1 MHLHHLREIMRTLLL
16 LLVSLAVLPGRV
28 HAQRERLVLRTY
40 GVNDG
45 LPSQEVRSV
54 VRDSLGLVWVGTAT
68 GLAVS
73 SGDAFVN
80 AERAFIITFPPSPI
94 SQVAVHAREGGLLV
108 SGAQGTAVSVSF
120 VRQDPYRKGYHWKSL
135 FSEIP
140 DNVLAT
146 WNFTSIFRTRMK
158 EVLIGTKGHGVW
170 TRVDTGKVMDAYSF
184 MHAELRKVGEG
195 LTVTAIVEDS
205 SGTVWVGTN
214 KGLFTYLD
222 ASLLQ
227 VPAHLSELRHSPIRT
242 LTVARDG
249 SLWISADGRGLFH
262 VQAGIAVHPRKIAGI
277 PGAAVTSIS
286 CSPNGDVWC
295 ATSSGGLVRL
305 RNGKISV
312 FTRSDGL
319 PTNAF
324 HCVHADDDGLVW
336 AGSSEGL
343 TKILPESY
351 LLYSETDGL
360 PRGAFF
366 GVTKAPNGDLW
377 FSGTG
382 ALVRM
387 RGSAIR
393 SWKTQSSIGNL
404 PLLKPV
410 VDSQGQVWMLSAR
423 GVVRFGGNT
432 FTLFADS
439 LIDELYASV
448 CRLKFHPQGGI
459 VLLTPTYL
467 RRFRNGATT
476 TILKG
481 ERLQDFVF
489 DRAGNIWAY
498 SFPAVWK
505 VALNDSVTPLGDIG
519 FPVNI
524 TTGHGDSVFV
534 LNRLKGFQSQY
545 ELEHMD
551 SVSAR
556 DMNDD
561 KSIKTRGY
569 VVDGMVTKSG
579 RRIITTTIAVTEQL
593 VGDDRLKFLA
603 STENM
608 AILSPLY
615 ERSDGSILLFTV
627 TSKNL
632 GFYHLDLNK
641 GSLIKQP
648 LLNSSI
654 IREMRAG
661 PLGIYRVGGSSLVKG
676 LQLLTEDSS
685 GVLWAATPVGI
696 MSFPPSGLQYP
707 VRAPVLWKI
716 VANHA
721 VFYSSS
727 AADDFRY
734 VTFRAAPLLEGQYDP
749 VGYFEGQRLTLPSSM
764 NNLSFVFADRSYRTE
779 TGVFFQYRLDGVD
792 TSWSDPVSEMEARY
806 YDVDQGTHRFRVRSM
821 TPDGLISK
829 EHWVDVKIIVPFWK
843 ATWFAA
849 LSIVTVLYGS
859 GRLYARRI
867 RQLREES
874 DRSTL
879 QAVRENELHMAKTL
893 QAGMLPAACPQIRG
907 FAFAAHSQPASEVG
921 GDFYDFLQEENRVG
935 IVLGDVSG
943 HGITGAMIVGMARTS
958 LRFASSQLD
967 APAQILSVANERLRQ
982 DISRNVFV
990 AMFYGVLE
998 PKKRMLRY
1006 ICAGIPTPI
1015 LVRNGRASYL
1025 PQTHGDRF
1033 PLGILSGV
1041 RYKEAKIPLRPN
1053 DLVIF
1058 YTDGIVEAMN
1068 HTKEEFGF
1076 ERLLHSAEELA
1087 SETTESVVR
1096 KLMDNVGRF
1105 TENAPQDDDIS
1116 MVVLRVEKGGRS

>member
-94 SQVAVHAREGGLLV
+94 SQIAVHAREGGLLV

-140 DNVLAT
+140 DNVIAT

-227 VPAHLSELRHSPIRT
+227 VPARLSELRHSPIRT

-459 VLLTPTYL
+459 VLLTPTSL

-524 TTGHGDSVFV
+524 TTGHDDSVFV

-696 MSFPPSGLQYP
+696 MSFPPSGLHSP
-707 VRAPVLWKI
+707 VPCSFNDPGW
-716 VANHA
+716 
-721 VFYSSS
+721 F
-727 AADDFRY
+727 D
-734 VTFRAAPLLEGQYDP
+734 LEGALGGCQDHSSVLEGDVVRCTLDRDSAVWQWQALCAANPPAQGRERPLNIAGRPRKRITYGKDTSSRYAP
-749 VGYFEGQRLTLPSSM
+749 RRVPTDKRIRLCGPFTTCIRGWGGFLRFSAGRESCRHCPRRRLRTWYHRRNDRRHGPYLAAFCKLSTRRSRADIERGQRT
-764 NNLSFVFADRSYRTE
+764 
-779 TGVFFQYRLDGVD
+779 
-792 TSWSDPVSEMEARY
+792 
-806 YDVDQGTHRFRVRSM
+806 
-821 TPDGLISK
+821 
-829 EHWVDVKIIVPFWK
+829 
-843 ATWFAA
+843 
-849 LSIVTVLYGS
+849 
-859 GRLYARRI
+859 
-867 RQLREES
+867 
-874 DRSTL
+874 
-879 QAVRENELHMAKTL
+879 
-893 QAGMLPAACPQIRG
+893 
-907 FAFAAHSQPASEVG
+907 PASG
-921 GDFYDFLQEENRVG
+921 YQ
-935 IVLGDVSG
+935 
-943 HGITGAMIVGMARTS
+943 
-958 LRFASSQLD
+958 
-967 APAQILSVANERLRQ
+967 
-982 DISRNVFV
+982 
-990 AMFYGVLE
+990 
-998 PKKRMLRY
+998 
-1006 ICAGIPTPI
+1006 
-1015 LVRNGRASYL
+1015 
-1025 PQTHGDRF
+1025 PQCVCCD
-1033 PLGILSGV
+1033 
-1041 RYKEAKIPLRPN
+1041 
-1053 DLVIF
+1053 
-1058 YTDGIVEAMN
+1058 
-1068 HTKEEFGF
+1068 
-1076 ERLLHSAEELA
+1076 
-1087 SETTESVVR
+1087 
-1096 KLMDNVGRF
+1096 
-1105 TENAPQDDDIS
+1105 
-1116 MVVLRVEKGGRS
+1116 VLRCS